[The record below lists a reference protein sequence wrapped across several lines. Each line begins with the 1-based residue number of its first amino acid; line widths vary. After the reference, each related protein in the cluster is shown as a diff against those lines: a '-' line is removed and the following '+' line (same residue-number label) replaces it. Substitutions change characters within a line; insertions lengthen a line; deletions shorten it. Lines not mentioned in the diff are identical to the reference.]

1 MSGYSQEQEK
11 SYAVVAETRRKWS
24 EAERQQIVAET
35 EAASVSS
42 VARKHRVAASL
53 VFRWRVAAG
62 LAGKKS
68 EGKPAP
74 AFAPV
79 LLPAPLP
86 PSTVAASP
94 NADRSMIEIELL
106 GGRRLRVS
114 GPVDVATLKQ
124 VIAVLEER

>member
-1 MSGYSQEQEK
+1 MSGYSQEN
-11 SYAVVAETRRKWS
+11 SYAVVAETRRRWS
-24 EAERQQIVAET
+24 EAERRQIVAET

-53 VFRWRVAAG
+53 VFRWRRAAG
-62 LAGKKS
+62 FSGKKS

-79 LLPAPLP
+79 MLPAPS

-94 NADRSMIEIELL
+94 NSDRSMIEIELA
-106 GGRRLRVS
+106 GGRRLRVL

-124 VIAVLEER
+124 VIAAVEGQ

>member
-11 SYAVVAETRRKWS
+11 SFAVVAETRRKWS
-24 EAERQQIVAET
+24 EAERKQIVAET

-53 VFRWRVAAG
+53 VFRWRAAAG

-79 LLPAPLP
+79 LLPAPS
-86 PSTVAASP
+86 PSTVAASA

-124 VIAVLEER
+124 VIAAVEER